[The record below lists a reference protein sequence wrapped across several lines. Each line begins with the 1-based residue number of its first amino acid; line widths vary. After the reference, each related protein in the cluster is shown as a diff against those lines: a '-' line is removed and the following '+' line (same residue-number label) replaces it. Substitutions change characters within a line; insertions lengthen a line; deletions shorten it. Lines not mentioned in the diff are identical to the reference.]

1 MNETQNQNK
10 STKLYFGIS
19 SQIILMGF
27 VSLFTDVSSDMIES
41 ILPLFIFEIGGTAVL
56 LGLISGVTTAS
67 ANIFKGLSGYLS
79 DKINKRKVF
88 VAGGYIISN
97 LSKPFI
103 GLSPSWEMVLA
114 LKASD
119 RFGKGIRTSSR
130 DALIS
135 YYAQENRGKAF
146 GLHRSLDTTGAVVG
160 SLLAFLFL
168 FLGFIYREI
177 ILFSLFPGVIA
188 IILILFVKEVDPD
201 KFEAEI
207 GKKGNK
213 VKKEKLSRNFIKLII
228 ILGVI
233 EFASIDLSFIIIRA
247 ADYISESLIFLIPV
261 FYLISNIVYII
272 FSPINGAL
280 SDKYGRKPLI
290 LLGLSLLFGSCI
302 LLALPID
309 ISILSFILII
319 FIYILFGYYMGSVDP
334 ISRAYIADLAGKKK
348 RGRAYGLYY
357 LSVGLIS
364 LAESL
369 IFGYIYD
376 TFSYSAAFLYGAGML
391 FICIIIFAI
400 TDFSKIIKK
409 DIKSS

>member
-207 GKKGNK
+207 GKKGNE

-247 ADYISESLIFLIPV
+247 ADYINESLIFLIPV

-309 ISILSFILII
+309 ISILSLILII

-334 ISRAYIADLAGKKK
+334 ISRAYVADLAGTKK

-409 DIKSS
+409 AIKSS